1 MGKEEIEEVKNN
13 KEANKTATQNGVII
27 SVYVESPK
35 PQSPQR
41 AVTVNKAKPKSAS
54 KKPQAARKRGYDRRA
69 QLLAYSR
76 DLRNAGSPQEVQR
89 PRNSLRSTPKV
100 CSSNGQKPRT
110 CTCMHADALVKLQ
123 CLEQKK
129 WEWLMKPASFCI
141 KSHQTLE
148 RTSSRWRYERMP
160 IEKKTEKVDR
170 PVGSTSSTGGKK
182 RRPTRRSNSHF
193 LVNSFNTLNYCI
205 YFLHLSFWF

>member
-1 MGKEEIEEVKNN
+1 MGKEEIKEVKNN

-41 AVTVNKAKPKSAS
+41 AVIVKKAKPKSAS

-89 PRNSLRSTPKV
+89 PRNNLRSTPK
-100 CSSNGQKPRT
+100 
-110 CTCMHADALVKLQ
+110 

-182 RRPTRRSNSHF
+182 RKPTRRSNSHF
-193 LVNSFNTLNYCI
+193 LSKIRCMLKE
-205 YFLHLSFWF
+205 LSCKKDDVGKDPKLMIAKST